1 MRAGVFPLRN
11 ARLSVI
17 LRRRLIQR
25 SNQNLD
31 LSLSDCETEGAAFPL
46 RNAAPSAIQL
56 PLPILTIQDGAATNP
71 DRRI

>member
-1 MRAGVFPLRN
+1 MRAGVFPQQN
-11 ARLSVI
+11 ARPSAI
-17 LRRRLIQR
+17 PPHRPIQR

-56 PLPILTIQDGAATNP
+56 LRPILTIRNGEATNP